1 MREDDLL
8 QRVVTALAEVESIA
22 AIVLGGSR
30 ARGTA
35 HATSDYDIGL
45 HFSSARPLDTDR
57 LLVAVKT
64 FVDDPDA
71 ATVTPVGAWGPW
83 IVGGAWLSVEGQ
95 KVDLLY
101 RNVESVGAVIDAC
114 CAGEISMHYQP
125 GHPHGFCT
133 AIWMGEIAL
142 CKVLHDPSGIIAALK
157 AKTVPYPAQLGEALI
172 SRFAWEILFAIENG
186 ELAVSRDEQTHV
198 SGCTYRALACAAQ
211 VLFALNGRYL
221 INEKGALAEAATF
234 PLTIPNLMGRI
245 TQVWRFVG
253 AGDFWRA
260 FAMLRA
266 LERELKVL
274 IDAINQ
280 E

>member
-1 MREDDLL
+1 MYGIFKLDKFPGTTQAMKGKVHVMEM
-8 QRVVTALAEVESIA
+8 
-22 AIVLGGSR
+22 AIP
-30 ARGTA
+30 
-35 HATSDYDIGL
+35 
-45 HFSSARPLDTDR
+45 F
-57 LLVAVKT
+57 
-64 FVDDPDA
+64 
-71 ATVTPVGAWGPW
+71 
-83 IVGGAWLSVEGQ
+83 
-95 KVDLLY
+95 
-101 RNVESVGAVIDAC
+101 
-114 CAGEISMHYQP
+114 AGEISMHYQP

-234 PLTIPNLMGRI
+234 PLTIPNLMGLTTQGGAATNGQWRKATGYDYLRI
-245 TQVWRFVG
+245 GLSQDVGSIETGKLADLVILDKNPLTDIHNTESINMVMKNGELFEATSLNQVWPVQKPLG
-253 AGDFWRA
+253 TQYWWNTDP
-260 FAMLRA
+260 
-266 LERELKVL
+266 K
-274 IDAINQ
+274 
-280 E
+280 

>member
-221 INEKGALAEAATF
+221 ITEKGALAEAATF
-234 PLTIPNLMGRI
+234 PLVVPNLMGRT
-245 TQVWRFVG
+245 TQVWRFIG
-253 AGDFWRA
+253 AGDFLRA

-266 LERELKVL
+266 LERELNEL
-274 IDAINQ
+274 LRRSGR
-280 E
+280 